1 MAFAINIYFDI
12 YIFHRERSRV
22 ELSKTRAAMVPCSS
36 PMGLKNWI
44 LPTQQTRAMKR
55 KTEMRKKRGKVKGER
70 IEFCIS
76 NFVSPILYLQFC
88 TSNFVSPILYLQFCI
103 SRFPQD
109 PRTKIIS
116 ISLFRFLIDL
126 LGYIALRTFLPLRTD
141 CPLSSGWMC

>member
-1 MAFAINIYFDI
+1 MIFKIFELRSMAFAINIYFDI

-22 ELSKTRAAMVPCSS
+22 ELSKSRAAMVPCSS

-88 TSNFVSPILYLQFCI
+88 ISNFVPPILYLQFCI
-103 SRFPQD
+103 SNFVYPASLKIQG
-109 PRTKIIS
+109 PRS
-116 ISLFRFLIDL
+116 YQFHC
-126 LGYIALRTFLPLRTD
+126 LG
-141 CPLSSGWMC
+141 SS